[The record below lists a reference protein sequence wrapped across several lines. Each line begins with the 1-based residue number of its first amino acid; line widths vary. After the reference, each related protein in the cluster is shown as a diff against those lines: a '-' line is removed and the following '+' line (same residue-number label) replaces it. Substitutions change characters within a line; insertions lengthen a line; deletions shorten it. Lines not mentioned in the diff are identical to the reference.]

1 MCDYTNREEAMVT
14 IARDD
19 QGIPTIWSDPC
30 IAPIVKAL
38 NAGGLPT
45 VASCCGHGNIPESSH
60 SVTGD
65 ISSSSRPL
73 HHRRVHGDTHT
84 RCGHGFHRP
93 PMPMTPPR
101 MAKA

>member
-45 VASCCGHGNIPESSH
+45 VASCCGHGNIPGIITLGDGRHLVIFPAPYITDEST
-60 SVTGD
+60 VTRTPD
-65 ISSSSRPL
+65 ADMDFTV
-73 HHRRVHGDTHT
+73 HR
-84 RCGHGFHRP
+84 CP
-93 PMPMTPPR
+93 
-101 MAKA
+101 